1 MTLIGKI
8 IRKIKMKNICTR
20 IDKEAPYLSIIALL
34 YNSIGVPLYYLLID
48 ETIELFN
55 GLRVIRRMF
64 TKLLRI
70 NVTVDNALKYITKYI
85 NSKNL
90 KDLIDGYRIIS
101 TISTLPEEYMERI
114 TNEVLHRIKNR
125 WENYSHSIN
134 TLVELFLLLV
144 FTIAIILML
153 GTLMNTSIANTQGT
167 LIPLLIIIML
177 LVSLSVLV
185 IDLYSPTS
193 NGRYKPKRK
202 NITISLLLLM
212 ITLPYILVIHNS
224 GYNLNIVSTY
234 IIILLV
240 LSPIAI
246 DNLRYF
252 IYEVGNINDEIT
264 LIMDFIYTYIRYGLT
279 PAEALNRIIKGETKS
294 QFMKRL
300 LVKLQYLSTSTS
312 SENMLEEVDNTKVSM
327 FSSLIYGLIKAGYIE
342 YDRILKIKDV
352 FNSIVVFENTI
363 RKQLLPLAIIAII
376 LPSITLFLLGL
387 FNTEVAGI
395 YSMHTRSQWNNIL
408 SLSTTSWNINSVL
421 GYILIAS
428 TIISVGLNTILSK
441 AIDFTITSFWRTYIS
456 LILLVV
462 TYFVLL
468 RLCTV

>member
-1 MTLIGKI
+1 LIGEI

-90 KDLIDGYRIIS
+90 KDLIDGYRIVS

-125 WENYSHSIN
+125 WENYSRSIN

-153 GTLMNTSIANTQGT
+153 GTLMNPSIVNAQGT
-167 LIPLLIIIML
+167 LIPLLIIVIL

-202 NITISLLLLM
+202 NITISLLLLV
-212 ITLPYILVIHNS
+212 ITLPYILVIYNS

-240 LSPIAI
+240 LSPIAM

-252 IYEVGNINDEIT
+252 IYEVGNINNEIT
-264 LIMDFIYTYIRYGLT
+264 LIMDFVYTYIRHGLT

-352 FNSIVVFENTI
+352 FNNIVVFENTI

-376 LPSITLFLLGL
+376 LPSITLLLLGL
-387 FNTEVAGI
+387 FNTEITGI
-395 YSMHTRSQWNNIL
+395 YSIHAQSQWNNIL
-408 SLSTTSWNINSVL
+408 GLSTTSWNTSSVL
-421 GYILIAS
+421 EYMLISS

-456 LILLVV
+456 LVLLVV